1 MRQKSKYRCSL
12 SFPPFFE
19 ASIQISRCFVMM
31 QIGYFPLNPNHQ
43 IEQADTSIL
52 GMADQ
57 SIDGRGSFLIE
68 YAAF

>member
-1 MRQKSKYRCSL
+1 
-12 SFPPFFE
+12 
-19 ASIQISRCFVMM
+19 MM

>member
-12 SFPPFFE
+12 SSPPFFE

-43 IEQADTSIL
+43 IEQSGHIDL
-52 GMADQ
+52 R
-57 SIDGRGSFLIE
+57 DGRSVNR
-68 YAAF
+68 